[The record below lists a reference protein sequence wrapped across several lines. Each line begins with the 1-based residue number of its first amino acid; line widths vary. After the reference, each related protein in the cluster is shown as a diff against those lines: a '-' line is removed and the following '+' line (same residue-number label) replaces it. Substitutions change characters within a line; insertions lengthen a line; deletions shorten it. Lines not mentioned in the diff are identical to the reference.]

1 MIGRNREKKKKR
13 RYALLRWGLLLVLL
27 LLILALLFGGRFG
40 IGDGDLIRLVDQ
52 SEPDET
58 EGPDQD
64 PLQPEADASDYE
76 EIRIIISGNNI
87 QVHGEAY
94 SLAEL
99 ETYLQELDQ
108 SVLVILH
115 DQEAA
120 YALFAS
126 VEEKLEE
133 ENIRYI
139 IEE

>member
-1 MIGRNREKKKKR
+1 MIGKNREKKKKR

-40 IGDGDLIRLVDQ
+40 LGDGDLIRLVHQ
-52 SEPDET
+52 IEPVEREDA
-58 EGPDQD
+58 DQD
-64 PLQPEADASDYE
+64 LPQPEADVSDYD

-87 QVHGEAY
+87 QVQGEAY

-99 ETYLQELDQ
+99 EVYLQELDEA
-108 SVLVILH
+108 VLVILH

-120 YALFAS
+120 YALFTS

>member
-1 MIGRNREKKKKR
+1 MIGKNREKKKKR
-13 RYALLRWGLLLVLL
+13 RYARLRWGLLLVLL

-40 IGDGDLIRLVDQ
+40 IGDGDLIRLVHQ
-52 SEPDET
+52 TEPVEREDA
-58 EGPDQD
+58 DQD
-64 PLQPEADASDYE
+64 PPQPEADASEYD

-87 QVHGEAY
+87 QVQGEAY

-99 ETYLQELDQ
+99 EVYFQELDEA
-108 SVLVILH
+108 VLVILH

-120 YALFAS
+120 YALFTS